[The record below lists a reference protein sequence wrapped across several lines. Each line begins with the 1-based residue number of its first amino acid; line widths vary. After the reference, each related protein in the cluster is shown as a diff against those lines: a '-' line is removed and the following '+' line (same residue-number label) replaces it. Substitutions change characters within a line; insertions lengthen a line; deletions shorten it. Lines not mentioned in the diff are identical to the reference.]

1 MEAGHPRD
9 LLAQVSEMIQDTV
22 VANFHKP
29 PHLLASERAQFLKK
43 YSGLAV
49 EMKADELKLRYHMPP
64 HIRELMSGKR
74 LALWGKMLEDLNY
87 PDKTLI
93 HDISQGFPLS
103 GWMPA
108 SGVFPACVRQPVL
121 TMEALL
127 EGLGSFNDK
136 VRSQMS
142 MRQDATLEEE
152 TWAETVKELEH
163 GWIWEDPD
171 QSWCGKCV
179 ARRFG
184 SIHQGEKTRVI
195 DDCSVCGLNQTVGLR
210 EKFVLQS
217 IDQMCAMLCWSLRRA
232 GGAGHPL

>member
-1 MEAGHPRD
+1 MQFVCKAVEAGHPRD
-9 LLAQVSEMIQDTV
+9 LLAQVSELIQDTV
-22 VANFHKP
+22 VASFHKP
-29 PHLLASERAQFLKK
+29 PHLLASERAHFLKK
-43 YSGLAV
+43 YSSLAV

-93 HDISQGFPLS
+93 QDISQGFPLS

-108 SGVFPACVRQPVL
+108 SGIFPACVRQPVL

-127 EGLGSFNDK
+127 ECLDSFNEK

-142 MRQDATLEEE
+142 MRQDTALEEE
-152 TWAETVKELEH
+152 TWAETVKELDQ

-171 QSWCGKCV
+171 QSWGGKCV

-184 SIHQGEKTRVI
+184 SHTPGRK
-195 DDCSVCGLNQTVGLR
+195 DAS
-210 EKFVLQS
+210 
-217 IDQMCAMLCWSLRRA
+217 
-232 GGAGHPL
+232 H